1 MAKLPKK
8 KEQQMPIEPKAED
21 ITPLLEEHRES
32 LKKQKLSISIPGFQH
47 LNALLKLRVVI
58 TSLFVL
64 YTLAIL
70 LIFANG
76 CMISAVL
83 LLIGYILLFILMI
96 KLFITKKL

>member
-8 KEQQMPIEPKAED
+8 KEKQMPIEPKAED

-32 LKKQKLSISIPGFQH
+32 PKKQKLSISIPGFQH

-76 CMISAVL
+76 YMISAVL
-83 LLIGYILLFILMI
+83 LLISYILLFILMI

>member
-8 KEQQMPIEPKAED
+8 KEQQIPIEPKKED

-32 LKKQKLSISIPGFQH
+32 PKKQKLSISIPGFQH
-47 LNALLKLRVVI
+47 LNALLKLRVAVS
-58 TSLFVL
+58 SLFVV

-76 CMISAVL
+76 WIISAVL
-83 LLIGYILLFILMI
+83 ILLSYVLLFVLMI
-96 KLFITKKL
+96 KLFRIKKL

>member
-1 MAKLPKK
+1 MVKIPKK

-32 LKKQKLSISIPGFQH
+32 PKKQKLSISIPGFQH
-47 LNALLKLRVVI
+47 LNALLKLRVAI
-58 TSLFVL
+58 SSLFVV

-76 CMISAVL
+76 WIISAVL
-83 LLIGYILLFILMI
+83 ILLSYVLLFVLMI
-96 KLFITKKL
+96 KLFRIKKL

>member
-1 MAKLPKK
+1 MVKLPKK
-8 KEQQMPIEPKAED
+8 KEQQMPIEPKAEN

-32 LKKQKLSISIPGFQH
+32 PKKQKLSISIPGFQH

-76 CMISAVL
+76 YMISAVL
-83 LLIGYILLFILMI
+83 LLISYILLFILMI
-96 KLFITKKL
+96 KLFMTKKL

>member
-8 KEQQMPIEPKAED
+8 KEKQMPIEPKAED
-21 ITPLLEEHRES
+21 ITPLLEEHREYP
-32 LKKQKLSISIPGFQH
+32 KKQKLSISIPGFQH

-76 CMISAVL
+76 YMISAVL
-83 LLIGYILLFILMI
+83 LLISYILLFILMI

>member
-8 KEQQMPIEPKAED
+8 KEQQISIETKGED

-32 LKKQKLSISIPGFQH
+32 PKKQKLAISIPGFQH

-76 CMISAVL
+76 YMISAFLILLSYVL
-83 LLIGYILLFILMI
+83 LLILMI
-96 KLFITKKL
+96 KLFRTKKL

>member
-8 KEQQMPIEPKAED
+8 KERQIPIEPKGED
-21 ITPLLEEHRES
+21 IKPLLEEHRES
-32 LKKQKLSISIPGFQH
+32 PKKQKLSINIPGFQH

-76 CMISAVL
+76 YMISAVL
-83 LLIGYILLFILMI
+83 ILLSYALLFILMI
-96 KLFITKKL
+96 KLFMTKKL

>member
-1 MAKLPKK
+1 MVKLPKK
-8 KEQQMPIEPKAED
+8 KEQHMPIEPKAED

-32 LKKQKLSISIPGFQH
+32 PKKQKLSISRPGVQH

-76 CMISAVL
+76 YMISAVL
-83 LLIGYILLFILMI
+83 LLISYIFLFILMI

>member
-32 LKKQKLSISIPGFQH
+32 PKKQKLSISIPGFQH

-76 CMISAVL
+76 YMISAVL
-83 LLIGYILLFILMI
+83 LLISYIFLFILMI